1 MKNNRKTQA
10 KRSTRATAK
19 PAKATRD
26 YVKEYEEIVRL
37 AQKDPV
43 KLSHEWNKEGD
54 VFKECTL
61 YNDDRAVL
69 TTHTVLL

>member
-1 MKNNRKTQA
+1 MKRAHSTPKRTTERLSARSVKVA
-10 KRSTRATAK
+10 K
-19 PAKATRD
+19 D
-26 YVKEYEEIVRL
+26 YAKEYDEIVRL
-37 AQKDPV
+37 AQQEPGTIA
-43 KLSHEWNKEGD
+43 HEWNKEGD